1 MSKIALAA
9 LSAALLGAGGLLS
22 ATSAQATGYGYHAY
36 EAPETVV
43 TRRTIVERR
52 LVAPPREVVREV
64 IVERPVVRPRPVVRE
79 VIEERPVIRPRRIVR
94 EVVEERPV
102 VYRPRP
108 VVREVVVERDGFHA
122 PRRFG
127 PRPVG
132 YGYGP
137 AFDPYD

>member
-1 MSKIALAA
+1 MRKTALAA
-9 LSAALLGAGGLLS
+9 FGALALGAGALLP
-22 ATSAQATGYGYHAY
+22 ATAARAGGYGYDGY

-52 LVAPPREVVREV
+52 VIAPPRRVVREV
-64 IVERPVVRPRPVVRE
+64 VV
-79 VIEERPVIRPRRIVR
+79 
-94 EVVEERPV
+94 ERPV

-108 VVREVVVERDGFHA
+108 VVREVVVERPMVYRPRPVVREVVVERDGFYG

-132 YGYGP
+132 FGP
-137 AFDPYD
+137 DFDPYD

>member
-1 MSKIALAA
+1 MRKIALAA
-9 LSAALLGAGGLLS
+9 LGAAISGGTLLS
-22 ATSAQATGYGYHAY
+22 ATASRASDYSYDDY
-36 EAPETVV
+36 DAPRTVV
-43 TRRTIVERR
+43 TRRTVVERR
-52 LVAPPREVVREV
+52 VVVPPREVVREV
-64 IVERPVVRPRPVVRE
+64 VVERPA
-79 VIEERPVIRPRRIVR
+79 RRVVR

-108 VVREVVVERDGFHA
+108 IVRDVVVERDGYYS

>member
-1 MSKIALAA
+1 M
-9 LSAALLGAGGLLS
+9 
-22 ATSAQATGYGYHAY
+22 
-36 EAPETVV
+36 V
-43 TRRTIVERR
+43 
-52 LVAPPREVVREV
+52 
-64 IVERPVVRPRPVVRE
+64 
-79 VIEERPVIRPRRIVR
+79 RPRRIVR

-108 VVREVVVERDGFHA
+108 VVREVVVERDGFYG